1 MAMTLVFGLF
11 QTIFVAGWLTISAL
25 QRRIAGVGSAA
36 YAFFG
41 FLMALWAIGE
51 LLVMVAHE
59 PEGVLIAR
67 RTFFFAA
74 AFLPP
79 TWFWLGTRAAKPRWS
94 NENPKRVAYAFLTP
108 AFFYSCLYWD
118 SAGNFVH
125 WTAMP
130 PVAGPWF
137 DLYTLYQYG
146 ICVAGAAYCIQA
158 GSRLGRSN
166 LRTLGSIAIGVA
178 LPITA
183 NLFYYLDVME
193 QDWTAVAL
201 GPAAVLVWLA
211 ALHSGVASSVPIDRE
226 SVIDQLDVGV
236 VVADPSG
243 RIVSAN
249 PAAERLADAGSL
261 CGMLLPEAVA
271 AAEQR
276 PEMMIESR
284 AIALTNRLGVTG
296 HALILSDRT
305 DAEAARR
312 RLEIGGRLEAL
323 GSLTAG
329 IAHEVNNPLAF
340 IQANLSALES
350 TAKELGNKEFKR
362 TLPEPLQESVA
373 DMAALVEE
381 TQEGVERIR
390 LLVQRLKTFAR
401 TPDVH
406 ATAVEV
412 DLDRALR
419 QAAAIATIGQP
430 GHPVDIQ
437 SVGGLRVISSE
448 TAVFQILVNLLLNAV
463 QAAPDRP
470 SVHVL
475 VRAKGAGVEV
485 LVEDEGPGIAKALL
499 PRIFDPFFTTKST
512 GTGLGLSLSYDLA
525 EQLGGSLSAGNSEG
539 GGACF
544 SLWLPN
550 NPPMMSAEES
560 CVASPRAQGV
570 ADMA

>member
-1 MAMTLVFGLF
+1 MTLVFGLF
-11 QTIFVAGWLTISAL
+11 QTIFVSGWMTIGAL

-41 FLMALWAIGE
+41 ALIALWAIGE
-51 LLVMVAHE
+51 LLVMAADS
-59 PEGVLIAR
+59 PDAVLTAR
-67 RTFFFAA
+67 RTFYLAA
-74 AFLPP
+74 TGLPP
-79 TWFWLGTRAAKPRWS
+79 TWFWLASRAAKPRWS
-94 NENPKRVAYAFLTP
+94 RENPARVGYAFLTP

-118 SAGNFVH
+118 SAGNFVD
-125 WTAMP
+125 WTALP
-130 PVAGPWF
+130 AVSGPWF
-137 DLYTLYQYG
+137 HVYIIYQYG
-146 ICVAGAAYCIQA
+146 ICVAGAGYFIQA
-158 GSRLGRSN
+158 ALQIGRSN
-166 LRTLGSIAIGVA
+166 RRTLAAIALGFAI
-178 LPITA
+178 PILT
-183 NLFYYLDVME
+183 NLLYYFDIA
-193 QDWTAVAL
+193 QKDWTAVAL
-201 GPAAVLVWLA
+201 GPAALLVWLA
-211 ALHSGVASSVPIDRE
+211 AVHSGVASSVPIDRE
-226 SVIDQLDVGV
+226 SVIEQLDVGV
-236 VVADPSG
+236 IVADQSS

-249 PAAERLADAGSL
+249 PAAERLADTGSL
-261 CGMLLPEAVA
+261 RGLLLSQAVA

-276 PEMMIESR
+276 PDMMIESR

-296 HALILSDRT
+296 HALILNDRT
-305 DAEAARR
+305 EAEAARR

-340 IQANLSALES
+340 IQANLSVLEG
-350 TAKELGNKEFKR
+350 TAKELNDESNQAG
-362 TLPEPLQESVA
+362 LSQSLQESVA

-390 LLVQRLKTFAR
+390 SLVQRLKSFAR

-430 GHPVDIQ
+430 GNPVEID
-437 SVGGLRVISSE
+437 GTHGLRVISSE

-463 QAAPDRP
+463 QAAPEGP
-470 SVHVL
+470 SVHVR
-475 VRAKGAGVEV
+475 VSESEGGVEV
-485 LVEDEGPGIAKALL
+485 LVEDEGPGITKALL

-525 EQLGGSLSAGNSEG
+525 EQLGGTLGAGNREG

-544 SLWLPN
+544 SLWLPST
-550 NPPMMSAEES
+550 PPVLHAEES
-560 CVASPRAQGV
+560 ELMDSPTVGLAN
-570 ADMA
+570 MS